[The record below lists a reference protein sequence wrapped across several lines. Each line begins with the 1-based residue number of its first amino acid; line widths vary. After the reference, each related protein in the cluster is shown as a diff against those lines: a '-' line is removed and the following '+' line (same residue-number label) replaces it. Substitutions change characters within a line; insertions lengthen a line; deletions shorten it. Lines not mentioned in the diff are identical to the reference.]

1 MQAPLKETNFIVKG
15 NFFIH
20 TLKTIELK
28 KKKKKKKKNAAV
40 QLQQSAATHRNPNI
54 GSGAAPGIQFS
65 TSEREPP
72 WGGQC

>member
-20 TLKTIELK
+20 TLKTIEL
-28 KKKKKKKKNAAV
+28 KKKKNAAV

>member
-1 MQAPLKETNFIVKG
+1 MQLSNRSEA
-15 NFFIH
+15 
-20 TLKTIELK
+20 
-28 KKKKKKKKNAAV
+28 
-40 QLQQSAATHRNPNI
+40 LQFTSNPNI